1 MILRNGLVVNV
12 LLHKVFIK
20 IYKVVQT
27 TYSNYTLVKKMLL
40 LLIVLTQPKRL
51 YKDVKLVNL
60 KLVLIE
66 SVVKMLNLSVRK
78 MIQESSN
85 STVNVSTKMMI
96 LSHVLCQELTP
107 QK

>member
-85 STVNVSTKMMI
+85 STVIVSTKMMI